1 MNTFNKSN
9 KFYYKVDYLA
19 LFDFVVEFALTIT
32 NKNLYRIYNNEKSK
46 NYKLNF
52 NKLIEFRI
60 YIYKSQLIKQKKS
73 KIFIIFYI

>member
-1 MNTFNKSN
+1 MAIIDCLTMSDFIEE
-9 KFYYKVDYLA
+9 FVLA
-19 LFDFVVEFALTIT
+19 IT

-60 YIYKSQLIKQKKS
+60 YIYKSQLIKYKKS
-73 KIFIIFYI
+73 KIFITFYI